1 MKNMLPDHERITEV
15 ELAKY
20 WDIKKQTLQKW
31 RSLGLGPVYI
41 KLGGKVLY
49 PRSQI
54 IAYERN
60 NMYAGSGH
68 KLDIT
73 DGGDND

>member
-54 IAYERN
+54 IAST
-60 NMYAGSGH
+60 YAGRAAGTW
-68 KLDIT
+68 LQYR
-73 DGGDND
+73 